1 MRSRVPARAAATGF
15 TLIELLVV
23 VSIVSLLI
31 ALLAPA
37 LGGARLEARRLKSVT
52 NARSIAATFQQ
63 AHDASGHYPFTR
75 AGTRPE
81 GSPPGAPTP
90 PPGVV
95 LVKWWPQ
102 GTILGVSSHWAH
114 EYLWPG
120 MLGAAATW
128 PSHYATWV
136 SPGRSTNLPET
147 LPSAGVPGEESEEGP
162 PIERVVSYRY
172 AHSFVAK
179 PALWKPGTDLN
190 ATLLAPIASHEVQY
204 PSQKVMVYDAELAY
218 LRKAP
223 PAVNGHYQAA
233 TPMAFADGHADAK
246 DPTEANPGFAN
257 PLNGGSAMAI
267 HNTPEGVAGWD
278 YR

>member
-1 MRSRVPARAAATGF
+1 MRAASAPRSRAGF
-15 TLIELLVV
+15 TLVELLVV
-23 VSIVSLLI
+23 ISVVSLLI

-37 LGGARLEARRLKSVT
+37 LGGARVEARRLKSVT
-52 NARSIAATFQQ
+52 NARSIASTFQQ
-63 AHDASGHYPFTR
+63 VNDATGHYPFR
-75 AGTRPE
+75 KAGTRPE
-81 GSPPGAPTP
+81 GAPPGAPAP
-90 PPGVV
+90 PPGVL
-95 LVKWWPQ
+95 LVEWWPK
-102 GTILGVSSHWAH
+102 GTVIGVSSHWAH
-114 EYLWPG
+114 EFLWPG

-136 SPGRSTNLPET
+136 SPGRSTALPES
-147 LPSAGVPGEESEEGP
+147 LSAGVPGEEGEEGP
-162 PIERVVSYRY
+162 SIERVVSYRY

-179 PALWKPGTDLN
+179 PALWRPGTDLN
-190 ATLLAPIASHEVQY
+190 ASLLAPIAAHEVQY

-223 PAVNGHYQAA
+223 PALNGHYRAA

-257 PLNGGSAMAI
+257 PLNGGSTMAI